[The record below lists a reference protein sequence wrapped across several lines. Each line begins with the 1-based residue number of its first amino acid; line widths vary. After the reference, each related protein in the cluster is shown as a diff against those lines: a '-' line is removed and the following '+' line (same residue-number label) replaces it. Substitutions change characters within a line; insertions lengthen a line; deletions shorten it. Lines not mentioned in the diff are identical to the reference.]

1 VLIQGIRFSGGL
13 QKADASIQL
22 SIGTNNIVLKDGSHG
37 DTPAGSLPLVAYQNL
52 DLNSN
57 FYFPIP
63 DVNSLP
69 LPTPATITLTAPRGL
84 LQFYSDL
91 SEEFQL
97 PTNAELGQRL
107 ELHGSR
113 GSTLLV
119 RIILSSEVTIFKKS
133 DLVDKKGSLEAAL
146 LDQGLLVNWAE
157 SPQGFVSETN
167 ALWTGQA
174 VLMETVQKLIKVV
187 IDQDIPIKKLEYQY
201 SFATRNLSGIQ
212 FGYSKYCDKTAPI
225 PKSVLQTALTA
236 RTETEFKE
244 MFTPVSSCTVAVV
257 ESKQKNRQK

>member
-1 VLIQGIRFSGGL
+1 
-13 QKADASIQL
+13 
-22 SIGTNNIVLKDGSHG
+22 
-37 DTPAGSLPLVAYQNL
+37 
-52 DLNSN
+52 
-57 FYFPIP
+57 
-63 DVNSLP
+63 
-69 LPTPATITLTAPRGL
+69 
-84 LQFYSDL
+84 
-91 SEEFQL
+91 
-97 PTNAELGQRL
+97 
-107 ELHGSR
+107 
-113 GSTLLV
+113 V